1 MNIPTQI
8 VKIQNESFGVILNES
23 FVNPV
28 QFKLFLKMIN
38 GCLMAKDDLT
48 FFNGQDFFVNVPYN
62 VLKNSVITT
71 TIEPYSLADHV
82 ITKSKIEQPA

>member
-1 MNIPTQI
+1 MNIPTQT

-38 GCLMAKDDLT
+38 GCLMAKEDLT
-48 FFNGQDFFVNVPYN
+48 FFNGNDFLVNVPYN
-62 VLKNSVITT
+62 ILKNSIITT
-71 TIEPYSLADHV
+71 NFEQYTLADHV

>member
-8 VKIQNESFGVILNES
+8 VKIQNETYGTVLNES

-38 GCLMAKDDLT
+38 GCIVSKEDLT
-48 FFNGQDFFVNVPYN
+48 FFNGNEFFIHVPYS

-71 TIEPYSLADHV
+71 SIEPYSLADHV

>member
-1 MNIPTQI
+1 MNIPTQS

-23 FVNPV
+23 FVNPA

-38 GCLMAKDDLT
+38 GCIMAKEDLT
-48 FFNGQDFFVNVPYN
+48 FFNGNDFFVHVPYN
-62 VLKNSVITT
+62 VLKNSVISTSLEAYT
-71 TIEPYSLADHV
+71 LADHI

>member
-8 VKIQNESFGVILNES
+8 VKIQNETYGIILNES

-38 GCLMAKDDLT
+38 GCIVSKEDLT
-48 FFNGQDFFVNVPYN
+48 FFNGNDFFIHVPHS

-71 TIEPYSLADHV
+71 SLEPYSLADHV